1 MTLIY
6 LLISAIIHYSYPEA
20 EDWTDVENF
29 NTDVIAIT
37 FEAARNT
44 AQLLNMHLPI
54 FKGNKEEI
62 EKALKHYKYQFDIFL
77 QTTYLEILYS
87 LNTRSTLCKII

>member
-29 NTDVIAIT
+29 NTDVIAKT
-37 FEAARNT
+37 FEGVRNT

-54 FKGNKEEI
+54 FKRNKEEGT
-62 EKALKHYKYQFDIFL
+62 EAL
-77 QTTYLEILYS
+77 
-87 LNTRSTLCKII
+87 